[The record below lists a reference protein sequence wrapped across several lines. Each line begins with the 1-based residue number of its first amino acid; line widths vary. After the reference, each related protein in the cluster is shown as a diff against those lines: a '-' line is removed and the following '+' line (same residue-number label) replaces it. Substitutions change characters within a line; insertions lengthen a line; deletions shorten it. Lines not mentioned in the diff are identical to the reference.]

1 VRAAVPIYFLLAYK
15 PFPAAAAAAAAHL
28 LLLQGAYG
36 IKVELRVLDML
47 VTKKLPKIANH
58 LATLET
64 NSTAVSPA
72 WFSSLFTTTL
82 PAEVTA
88 RIFDCL
94 LLEGGKVLQR
104 TGLAL
109 LKHYENSICAASHPA
124 QLRKVLDSRAAR
136 LYDAESLMHT
146 AFKGIGAMPTAVIQ
160 GLRSVAAAAVDA
172 QIEEQRQRMELIVC
186 RTH

>member
-1 VRAAVPIYFLLAYK
+1 
-15 PFPAAAAAAAAHL
+15 L
-28 LLLQGAYG
+28 LLLLLSPVCCQLLFLQGAYG

-47 VTKKLPKIANH
+47 VAKKLPKIANH
-58 LATLET
+58 LAKLET
-64 NSTAVSPA
+64 NSTAVSPS
-72 WFSSLFTTTL
+72 WFSSLFTTIL

-104 TGLAL
+104 AGLAL
-109 LKHYENSICAASHPA
+109 LKHYETSICAASHPA

-136 LYDAESLMHT
+136 LYDAESLMNT
-146 AFKGIGAMPTAVIQ
+146 AFKGVGAMPTAVIQ
-160 GLRSVAAAAVDA
+160 GLRSVAGAAVDA
-172 QIEEQRQRMELIVC
+172 QIEEQRQRLELIVC